1 MLTAQTT
8 DPIMFPSLFDIET
21 LSIKTRTSLLRY
33 PKPLE
38 NHKSKK
44 WEINAKKDVW
54 RGIQDCPEC
63 KFIDIDLYKKNKVN
77 KLFINTDSKIVIIQN
92 VFHFTSCEKIYFKN
106 SFIVIFS
113 SPTSGWTWLAA
124 SRLNLGLKKSS
135 IRERMIPKPFKK

>member
-44 WEINAKKDVW
+44 
-54 RGIQDCPEC
+54 
-63 KFIDIDLYKKNKVN
+63 
-77 KLFINTDSKIVIIQN
+77 
-92 VFHFTSCEKIYFKN
+92 
-106 SFIVIFS
+106 
-113 SPTSGWTWLAA
+113 
-124 SRLNLGLKKSS
+124 
-135 IRERMIPKPFKK
+135 